1 MDSLNVFVKNG
12 TNTDALHVKVI
23 EMLNDVPTEGEQI
36 TSDTSVLYSSRDVN
50 APIAITEMPTK
61 KKKKRRSRFEEFI
74 SSIQISPLG
83 FDNDYANEP
92 DVVVTQPDSR
102 MDCRKVS
109 IYGIEC
115 FED

>member
-61 KKKKRRSRFEEFI
+61 KKKKKEADLRNLFPAFRYHL
-74 SSIQISPLG
+74 LG
-83 FDNDYANEP
+83 LIM
-92 DVVVTQPDSR
+92 TMLMSR
-102 MDCRKVS
+102 MWLSHSLTRGWIAEK
-109 IYGIEC
+109 
-115 FED
+115 